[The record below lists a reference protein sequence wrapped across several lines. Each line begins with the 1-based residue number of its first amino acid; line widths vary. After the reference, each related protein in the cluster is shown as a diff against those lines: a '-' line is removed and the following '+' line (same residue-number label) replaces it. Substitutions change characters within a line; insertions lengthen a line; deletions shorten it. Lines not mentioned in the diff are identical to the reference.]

1 MLIRDYREI
10 TNKAEN
16 EIKNKALQEYME
28 EFDKFHLSEQSRAI
42 LESYF
47 RFLSRQKEIK
57 RELAYNFILY
67 CNDVSLIQEFAQ
79 SLTMVEKLITD
90 EPSKNFCLPEKQFLN
105 NPGEAFSMF
114 ENSQVFVLYDFMPNE
129 LFSPDSRIGR
139 MEERKQ
145 KWDETWDD
153 FITRCEQNKNICKIL
168 AAPESVI
175 KDRFRNNEHLFFRIF
190 RHHISIPDM
199 SVNDAYKE
207 VLNNLKESN
216 VKCSAEFENALEK
229 YMLTVYPKADLKN
242 KSFVDDLTERLLT
255 KFYGDSNEAE
265 ELLPRHVPK
274 YKSDRD
280 YAEIIQDLNKLVGLK
295 KVKESLLELPY
306 LLQES
311 STEVMPALHMAF
323 IGNPGTGKTTVAQL
337 SADLLYSIG
346 VIKKNKVV
354 TVSALDLIGQYVGET
369 PRITKRYCQKAYGGI
384 LFIDE
389 AYLIASSGNES
400 NNDQIKKECIGTL
413 LQEMENN
420 RDNLLVIFVGY
431 SKEMESFLYK
441 SNSGLGSRLYKILEF
456 DDYSDDELME
466 IFLKMCEKEH
476 FTITKEAKDKVR
488 LKLTTLRYSRDFGNA
503 RTVRSVFL
511 EAKKE
516 YRRTNNSNKNEEK
529 ELDVQHIILETG
541 LRDFGTVKKE
551 LDDLIGLQ
559 SVKQEIVRTIETY
572 RFSNLIG
579 QQIPLSKHMLFLGN
593 AGTGKSTVANLF
605 CQMLFSIGATK
616 SPNCNAITASDILGR
631 NNPIDTLKEQC
642 MRASGGVLFIDEAY
656 VLQSDPRCSS
666 CISILLDVME
676 RERDNIII
684 ILAGYETEMKAFL
697 SKNQGLESRFPVTLK
712 FDDYSI
718 EEMTRIFISMC
729 NKYNFTVSDKGLEKF
744 KKVISIEK
752 ENKHFGNARTVR
764 NIFEQSFRTHA
775 EHFMNSPN
783 NDMQLCL
790 DDNDITTM
798 SMSET
803 FATKKTIGFAEK

>member
-16 EIKNKALQEYME
+16 EIKNKALQKCME
-28 EFDKFHLSEQSRAI
+28 EFDKFHLNEQSRTI

-47 RFLSRQKEIK
+47 RFLSRRKETK
-57 RELAYNFILY
+57 RDLAYNFILY
-67 CNDVSLIQEFAQ
+67 CNDISLIQEFAQ
-79 SLTMVEKLITD
+79 SIAVVERLITN
-90 EPSKNFCLPEKQFLN
+90 EPSRSFCLSEKQFLDK
-105 NPGEAFSMF
+105 PGEAFNML
-114 ENSQVFVLYDFMPNE
+114 ENSQVFALYDFMPNE
-129 LFSPDSRIGR
+129 LFSPDSRTGR
-139 MEERKQ
+139 MEEKKRA
-145 KWDETWDD
+145 WDETWDD
-153 FITRCEQNKNICKIL
+153 FIARCEQNKSICKIL

-190 RHHISIPDM
+190 RHHINVPDM

-207 VLNNLKESN
+207 VLSDLKESN
-216 VKCSAEFENALEK
+216 VKCSSEFEEALEK
-229 YMLTVYPKADLKN
+229 YILTVYPKADLKN
-242 KSFVDDLTERLLT
+242 KLFVDDLIERLLT
-255 KFYGDSNEAE
+255 KFYSDSNEAE
-265 ELLPRHVPK
+265 ELLPRHVPT

-311 STEVMPALHMAF
+311 STELTPALHMAF

-420 RDNLLVIFVGY
+420 RDNLLVIFAGY

-466 IFLKMCEKEH
+466 IFFKMCEKEH
-476 FTITKEAKDKVR
+476 FTVTKEAEEKVK

-503 RTVRSVFL
+503 RTVRNVFL

-516 YRRTNNSNKNEEK
+516 YRRTKNNDKK
-529 ELDVQHIILETG
+529 EFNAQHIILETG
-541 LRDFGTVKKE
+541 LRDFGTVKGE
-551 LDDLIGLQ
+551 LDSLIGLQ
-559 SVKQEIVRTIETY
+559 SVKDEIVRTIETY

-642 MRASGGVLFIDEAY
+642 TRASGGVLFIDEAY

-666 CISILLDVME
+666 CISVLLDVME

-684 ILAGYETEMKAFL
+684 ILAGYEAEMKAFL

-718 EEMTRIFISMC
+718 EEMTRIFILMC

-744 KKVISIEK
+744 EKIINIEK
-752 ENKHFGNARTVR
+752 ESKHFGNARTVR
-764 NIFEQSFRTHA
+764 NIFEQSFRAHA
-775 EHFMNSPN
+775 EHFMNTPDDN
-783 NDMQLCL
+783 MKLCL
-790 DDNDITTM
+790 DDRDITTM
-798 SMSET
+798 SMNET
-803 FATKKTIGFAEK
+803 LVSKRTIGFAEK